1 MPTLAQAL
9 IVVTNFLSTPEGAEI
24 LGLILGGALS
34 PTDTQGGLYLYEG
47 NGDIKAGFANSPP
60 RRRREWERQCAPEV
74 QIWWPFYWEVPHR
87 KLFERIV
94 HKYFKAKGAWRGPIL
109 CPYCGRRHIEKFD
122 LALCG
127 GRQVVYFIINAAPKA
142 LYIKSLHPDVFPPF
156 GLRRIAC
163 PRCFHLPS
171 RAPLLYTST
180 VNRDA
185 ATPQSTTGGGKLD
198 PLFGCRTLQLPMMT
212 RAATKTSLGTRCD
225 RAQDPPDP
233 LRSRPPQPPG
243 ARLPRGVSYMLE
255 LAIVPSRLALSAAP
269 ARRTHRSLEPERT
282 KSRTHN
288 PRASLRRIRTLRRL
302 NVAAVAERV
311 SEQDSA
317 DVTAETS
324 SRKGKVLYEVRQAAG
339 TVVHPSGFNPSTPAD
354 EFEHSGNCT
363 TDSHIGQQPLVL
375 GKRGFHTTAVSRAQ
389 EVQLDF
395 NPVLAK
401 QQLSETFVPRD
412 VYTPT
417 LATTPFWRPLI
428 TLTTSTCPIA
438 MTLVPLAK
446 GLPTGRP
453 FHDTDNHD
461 KKCRIPYVNRMR
473 SMRMT
478 RIQNL
483 AVEMAQTPPSPSLPR
498 A

>member
-1 MPTLAQAL
+1 MFPTLWAPPNSVPAL
-9 IVVTNFLSTPEGAEI
+9 FSSSVPRSACYTPR
-24 LGLILGGALS
+24 L
-34 PTDTQGGLYLYEG
+34 
-47 NGDIKAGFANSPP
+47 
-60 RRRREWERQCAPEV
+60 
-74 QIWWPFYWEVPHR
+74 
-87 KLFERIV
+87 
-94 HKYFKAKGAWRGPIL
+94 
-109 CPYCGRRHIEKFD
+109 
-122 LALCG
+122 
-127 GRQVVYFIINAAPKA
+127 
-142 LYIKSLHPDVFPPF
+142 
-156 GLRRIAC
+156 
-163 PRCFHLPS
+163 
-171 RAPLLYTST
+171 

-185 ATPQSTTGGGKLD
+185 ATPQSTTGGGKLN
-198 PLFGCRTLQLPMMT
+198 PLFGCGPRRSEHRREGRTPPPDPAERATKLVCSALDAARPRCSVQRTLQLPMMT
-212 RAATKTSLGTRCD
+212 PPPRKRASALDAIARKIHPTRCVHIHH
-225 RAQDPPDP
+225 
-233 LRSRPPQPPG
+233 SRPARASLAAYHICWSSPSSPRGSHCRLHRPGGPCVGDISIALARAPAAFLLTAPLPG
-243 ARLPRGVSYMLE
+243 ARAHEESHAQSP
-255 LAIVPSRLALSAAP
+255 
-269 ARRTHRSLEPERT
+269 
-282 KSRTHN
+282 
-288 PRASLRRIRTLRRL
+288 ASLRRIRTLRRL
-302 NVAAVAERV
+302 N
-311 SEQDSA
+311 DSA

-461 KKCRIPYVNRMR
+461 KKCRIP
-473 SMRMT
+473 
-478 RIQNL
+478 
-483 AVEMAQTPPSPSLPR
+483 
-498 A
+498 